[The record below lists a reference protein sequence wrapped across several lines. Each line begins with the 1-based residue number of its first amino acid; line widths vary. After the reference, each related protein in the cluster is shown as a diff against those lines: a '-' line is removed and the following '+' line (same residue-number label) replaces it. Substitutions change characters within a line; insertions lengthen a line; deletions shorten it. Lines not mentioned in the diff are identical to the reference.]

1 MPKLTLPK
9 NAATVPNL
17 VLDRGDDYNFI
28 DDLRTI
34 NYIGGTLKFD
44 AGTNDTIFGTNGND
58 SITVHNGNDVVHA
71 NGGDDIMTDLGGG
84 NDQFFGD
91 DGNDRIKLGAGNDVA
106 DGGAGIDTLD
116 YTGID
121 FMVIADLNQGF
132 IFAEGID
139 QAISIENII
148 GSDWN
153 DTLMGTAGRN
163 AFYGQGGNDTIKGG
177 GGRDS
182 LFGGDGNDTI
192 SGAGGM
198 YGGTG
203 DDIITST
210 YRRRGSQGDLQFGEG
225 GDDTM
230 TGNNGNDTMY
240 GGFDDDVMKGGAGE
254 DYLHGGSGHNILT
267 GGLDRDVFAFQ
278 SFGAG
283 HSYDTITDFERNY
296 DKIDL
301 SAIDADPTMA
311 GNQAFELHRGP
322 RINHDGIVHANPGP
336 MVNGYAGTIDI
347 VHQDGRTYIYVDTED
362 GPAQADIVLEG
373 NIRLTADN
381 FIF

>member
-1 MPKLTLPK
+1 MPKLNLPT
-9 NAATVPNL
+9 NIAVIPDL

-71 NGGDDIMTDLGGG
+71 NGGNDVMTDLAGG

-91 DGNDRIKLGAGNDVA
+91 DGNDKIKLGAGNDVA
-106 DGGAGIDTLD
+106 DGGDGIDTLD

-121 FMVIADLNQGF
+121 FTVIADLNQGF

-148 GSDWN
+148 GSGWN

-163 AFYGQGGNDTIKGG
+163 SFYGQGGNDTIKGG

-203 DDIITST
+203 DDIITSSF
-210 YRRRGSQGDLQFGEG
+210 RRRGSQGDLQFGEG
-225 GDDTM
+225 GNDTM

-240 GGFDDDVMKGGAGE
+240 GGFDDDVMKGGVGE
-254 DYLHGGSGHNILT
+254 DYLHGGSGHNTLT

-283 HSYDTITDFERNY
+283 HGYDNITDFEIAY

-301 SAIDADPTMA
+301 RAIDADPLTA
-311 GNQAFELHRGP
+311 GNQDFRFSNRALRFEDDVVSYNNSPAL
-322 RINHDGIVHANPGP
+322 DGSTGRVSSHIEG
-336 MVNGYAGTIDI
+336 
-347 VHQDGRTYIYVDTED
+347 GRTYIYVQTDDDLTAANIILD
-362 GPAQADIVLEG
+362 GEF
-373 NIRLTADN
+373 RLTADN
-381 FIF
+381 FLL